1 MPNHKSESKVA
12 GQMAQALAGTCREIQ
27 GGEVNVNI
35 YKSEYT
41 ENWHKTVVCDRCK
54 RIIASAQCNKK
65 PREDEVSICRDC
77 AVEMWNKEKEAK

>member
-1 MPNHKSESKVA
+1 M
-12 GQMAQALAGTCREIQ
+12 
-27 GGEVNVNI
+27 NVNI

-41 ENWHKTVVCDRCK
+41 ENWHKAVVCDRCK

-77 AVEMWNKEKEAK
+77 AVEMWTKEKEAK

>member
-1 MPNHKSESKVA
+1 MN
-12 GQMAQALAGTCREIQ
+12 I
-27 GGEVNVNI
+27 NI

-41 ENWHKTVVCDRCK
+41 EHWHKTVVCDRCK

-77 AVEMWNKEKEAK
+77 AVEMWTKEKEALQSMMSSSAGLSWKGQRSNDG